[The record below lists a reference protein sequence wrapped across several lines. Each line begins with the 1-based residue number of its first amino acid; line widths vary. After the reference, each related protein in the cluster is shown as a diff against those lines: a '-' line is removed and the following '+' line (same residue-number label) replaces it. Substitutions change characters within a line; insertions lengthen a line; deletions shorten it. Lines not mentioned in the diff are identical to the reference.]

1 MEIYNYLGKKFHIFK
16 EDIDQDMLINVVKD
30 LHKQYNLDNY
40 PGWINKHSNFVSH
53 LLYYELK
60 ERYQKYGYLIFE
72 LEQDSNSRYRL
83 YQNSTN
89 NFSHVYKEYQES
101 KLKKIDIMI
110 NKIEDLIDNYE
121 RSIL

>member
-1 MEIYNYLGKKFHIFK
+1 MEIYNYLGKKFYIFK

-40 PGWINKHSNFVSH
+40 PGWINKYGDFALH
-53 LLYYELK
+53 LFNELK
-60 ERYQKYGYLIFE
+60 ERYQKYGYLILE
-72 LEQDSNSRYRL
+72 LEQDNGRYSL

-101 KLKKIDIMI
+101 RFKKTEIII